1 MDQDP
6 IFVLALAN
14 VPTMIAVLIG
24 ILINNARMGDMFRNI
39 SSLEV
44 RIGNLE
50 NRVTSMENRLDAR
63 ITALDHKFDVRFDML
78 LGKIEEIDNRLTR
91 LEAQRR

>member
-1 MDQDP
+1 MDQNQ

-24 ILINNARMGDMFRNI
+24 ILINNARLGDVARRI
-39 SSLEV
+39 DGLES
-44 RIGNLE
+44 RILG
-50 NRVTSMENRLDAR
+50 LDARMNGLDGR
-63 ITALDHKFDVRFDML
+63 ITALEHKFDLRFDIL

-91 LEAQRR
+91 LEAHGR

>member
-1 MDQDP
+1 MDQNQ

-24 ILINNARMGDMFRNI
+24 ILINNGRLGDMSRNI
-39 SSLEV
+39 RSLEA

-50 NRVTSMENRLDAR
+50 NRMTSMENRLDAR

-78 LGKIEEIDNRLTR
+78 LGKIEDIDNRLTR